1 MKNNYGWGGVM
12 SKSMDVNVVELLEYL
27 QDLIENSPKVPISGK
42 TMVDRKEILDVIDQ
56 IINYL
61 PDQFKKAQWVMNE
74 KDRIIGEAKKE
85 YEAVKKETIEMMR
98 QNVENHDVV
107 KEAKVRAQEIVSA
120 AKREA
125 KAMRLGARDYCD
137 EILTELD
144 REIVEKKAELI
155 KSLQTSFEGVAGE
168 IDKNLNGTSSTI
180 KENIKELR
188 DMKK

>member
-1 MKNNYGWGGVM
+1 
-12 SKSMDVNVVELLEYL
+12 MDVNIVELLEYL

-74 KDRIIGEAKKE
+74 RERILSEAKKE
-85 YEAVKKETIEMMR
+85 YDSVKKETMEMMR

-107 KEAKVRAQEIVSA
+107 REAKVRAQEIVAS
-120 AKREA
+120 AKRDA
-125 KAMRLGARDYCD
+125 KAIRLGSRDYSD

-144 REIVEKKAELI
+144 RELEAKKVELI
-155 KSLQTSFEGVAGE
+155 KALQVSFESVAGE
-168 IDKNLNGTSSTI
+168 IDKDFTG
-180 KENIKELR
+180 
-188 DMKK
+188 

>member
-1 MKNNYGWGGVM
+1 MG
-12 SKSMDVNVVELLEYL
+12 KSIDVNIVELLEYL
-27 QDLIENSPKVPISGK
+27 QDLIDNSPKVPISGK
-42 TMVDRKEILDVIDQ
+42 TMIDRKEFMDVIDQ

-61 PDQFKKAQWVMNE
+61 PDEFKKAQWVMNE

-85 YEAVKKETIEMMR
+85 YEVVKKETMEMMR
-98 QNVENHDVV
+98 QNIENHDVV
-107 KEAKVRAQEIVSA
+107 REAKVRAQEIVSA

-137 EILTELD
+137 EILTDLD
-144 REIVEKKAELI
+144 KEIIEKKAELI
-155 KSLQTSFEGVAGE
+155 KSLQESFEGVAGK
-168 IDKNLNGTSSTI
+168 IDENLNSTSSTI

>member
-1 MKNNYGWGGVM
+1 
-12 SKSMDVNVVELLEYL
+12 MDVNIVELLEYL

-74 KDRIIGEAKKE
+74 RERILSEAKKE
-85 YEAVKKETIEMMR
+85 YDSVKKETMEMMR

-107 KEAKVRAQEIVSA
+107 KEAKIRGQEIVAA
-120 AKREA
+120 AKRDA
-125 KAMRLGARDYCD
+125 KAIRLGSRDYSD

-144 REIVEKKAELI
+144 RELEAKKVELI
-155 KSLQTSFEGVAGE
+155 KALQVSFESVAGE
-168 IDKNLNGTSSTI
+168 IDKDLTGISSTI
-180 KENIKELR
+180 KDNIKELR